1 MKRRERIKMGEYD
14 KIKESFDNRA
24 NRKKLK
30 SYGEED
36 EDSEETEE

>member
-1 MKRRERIKMGEYD
+1 MGEYD

-30 SYGEED
+30 SYEEED
-36 EDSEETEE
+36 EGSEEAEE